1 MLDDD
6 EYITD
11 IKYYTE
17 NNLSLSGI
25 KLTTNKGQIHNT
37 DREGKCG
44 YYNNC
49 RTLPMPS
56 DDKYKVNAVIGFS
69 GTFDKYFEQIS
80 ATYVDL

>member
-17 NNLSLSGI
+17 NLKSLAGI

-37 DREGKCG
+37 DRNGKCG
-44 YYNNC
+44 YYNYC
-49 RTLPMPS
+49 RPLLMPS
-56 DDKYKVNAVIGFS
+56 NDKHKVNAVIGFS
-69 GTFDKYFEQIS
+69 GTFDKYFEQI
-80 ATYVDL
+80 